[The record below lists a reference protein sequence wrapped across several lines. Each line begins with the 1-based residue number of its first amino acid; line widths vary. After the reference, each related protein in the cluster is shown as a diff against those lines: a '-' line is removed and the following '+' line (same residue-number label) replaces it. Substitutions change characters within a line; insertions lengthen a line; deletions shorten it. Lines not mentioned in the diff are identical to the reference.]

1 MAAVRILIVDDSQPW
16 RCAVCLLLKQNLDL
30 VIICE
35 GSDGLEAVRK
45 SEDLQPDLVLLDI
58 GLPDLNGF
66 EAARRVRKV
75 SPGSK
80 ILFLTSYDDPEYLQE
95 ALRIGALGF
104 IVKSNAAS
112 DLLPAVRAVMNGE
125 RFFESGG

>member
-30 VIICE
+30 VLICE
-35 GSDGLEAVRK
+35 CSDGLEAVRK
-45 SEDLQPDLVLLDI
+45 SKDLQPDLVLLDI
-58 GLPDLNGF
+58 GLPNLNGL
-66 EAARRVRKV
+66 EAARQVRKV
-75 SPGSK
+75 SPASR

-112 DLLPAVRAVMNGE
+112 DLLPAVRAVMRDE
-125 RFFESGG
+125 RFFGSGE

>member
-1 MAAVRILIVDDSQPW
+1 MAAVRVLIVDDSQPW

-30 VIICE
+30 ALICE
-35 GSDGLEAVRK
+35 CSDGLEAVRK

-58 GLPDLNGF
+58 GLPNLNGL
-66 EAARRVRKV
+66 EAARQVRRV
-75 SPGSK
+75 SPGSR

-112 DLLPAVRAVMNGE
+112 DLLPAVRAVMNDE
-125 RFFESGG
+125 RFFGSGV